1 MFTYYQFIKLE
12 TNETMET
19 RFELHLILSVSQTN
33 MHHLKIFCLGNDKE
47 AMRELFGIIAYD
59 KIEKHKSNSQD

>member
-1 MFTYYQFIKLE
+1 MFTYYPFIKLE

-19 RFELHLILSVSQTN
+19 RFELLLLLSVSQTN
-33 MHHLKIFCLGNDKE
+33 MHHLKIFCLGNDKVR
-47 AMRELFGIIAYD
+47 RELFGIIAYD